1 MILTQPEEIDS
12 VMNGGSPA
20 AARFPFDQTLSLE
33 HGFNDAEL
41 GFVAF

>member
-20 AARFPFDQTLSLE
+20 AAAFPFDQSLSWE
-33 HGFNDAEL
+33 HDFDDADL
-41 GFVAF
+41 GFVGF